1 MNTSLT
7 RSLPYWLLLVIS
19 LATAAVGG
27 WLIAGQIGTMTT
39 TLLDGTATGVE
50 VYVGQSMVVV
60 GAVLLGAGVL
70 GILLAL
76 VLAAARA
83 LLTAPVTAF
92 AEPVDGTAMRA
103 AEAEATSTTDRSTD
117 AATDEG
123 AESRA
128 AESADDPVR
137 PEPAADTVTTAPA
150 ITR

>member
-117 AATDEG
+117 AATDEA